1 MSDLALF
8 KNNLPDYLKEVELDD
23 VTKALAGGM
32 GSKRISLRGG
42 VFRMVVNGEEVA
54 KNENR
59 SMNVVIV
66 NAAKEVS
73 RTFYAKAY
81 NPSAD
86 ASAPDCWSA
95 DGQKPDAS
103 IEQPQ
108 HHNCAECPQ
117 NIKGSGQGDTRACR
131 FSRRLALVLADD
143 VGGDVFQLVLPSK
156 SIFGKGDL
164 DHMPFEQYAKYVA
177 SQGYNLNTLVTEM
190 RFDSDSDNPKLV
202 FRPVNFLSKEQ
213 WEVAKRQGTNPVAI
227 NAITMTVAQ
236 TDGVAKLEA
245 PKPAAKAAPK
255 VEKVVAEEVEE
266 PKKREEKKAQP
277 TEKKDLKAIMSGWTT
292 DDE

>member
-1 MSDLALF
+1 MSELALF

-23 VTKALAGGM
+23 VTKALAGG
-32 GSKRISLRGG
+32 GNSKRISLRGG
-42 VFRMVVNGEEVA
+42 VFRMVVGGEEVA

-81 NPSAD
+81 NPSQD
-86 ASAPDCWSA
+86 ATAPDCWSA

-103 IEQPQ
+103 IEEPQ

-117 NIKGSGQGDTRACR
+117 NIKGSGTGDTRACR
-131 FSRRLALVLADD
+131 FSRRLALALADD
-143 VGGDVFQLVLPSK
+143 LEGDIFQLVLPSK

-164 DHMPFEQYAKYVA
+164 DHMPFEQYGKYVG
-177 SQGYNLNTLVTEM
+177 SQGYNLNCLITEM
-190 RFDSDSDNPKLV
+190 KFDSDSDNPKLT
-202 FRPVNFLSKEQ
+202 FRPVNFLTKEQ
-213 WEVAKRQGTNPVAI
+213 WEISKRQGETLAAK
-227 NAITMTVAQ
+227 NAVTMTVAQ
-236 TDGVAKLEA
+236 TDGVKA
-245 PKPAAKAAPK
+245 PKLAAPK
-255 VEKVVAEEVEE
+255 AEPKAEKVVAEEVAE

-277 TEKKDLKAIMSGWTT
+277 TEKKDLKAIMSGWSN

>member
-1 MSDLALF
+1 MSELALF

-23 VTKALAGGM
+23 VTKALAGGSS
-32 GSKRISLRGG
+32 SKRISLRGG
-42 VFRMVVNGEEVA
+42 VFRMVVGGEEVA
-54 KNENR
+54 KNESR

-81 NPSAD
+81 NPSQD
-86 ASAPDCWSA
+86 ATAPDCWSA

-103 IEQPQ
+103 IEEPQ

-117 NIKGSGQGDTRACR
+117 NIKGSGQGETRACR
-131 FSRRLALVLADD
+131 FSRRLALALADD
-143 VGGDVFQLVLPSK
+143 LEGDIFQLVLPSK

-164 DHMPFEQYAKYVA
+164 DHMPFEQYAKYVG
-177 SQGYNLNTLVTEM
+177 SQGYNLNCLITEM
-190 RFDSDSDNPKLV
+190 KFDSDSDNPKLT
-202 FRPVNFLSKEQ
+202 FRPVNFLTKEQ
-213 WEVAKRQGTNPVAI
+213 WETSKRQGETLSAK

-236 TDGVAKLEA
+236 TDGVKPKLAAPA
-245 PKPAAKAAPK
+245 PKAEPKA
-255 VEKVVAEEVEE
+255 EKVVAEEVAE

-277 TEKKDLKAIMSGWTT
+277 TEKKDLKAIMSGWST

>member
-1 MSDLALF
+1 MSELALF
-8 KNNLPDYLKEVELDD
+8 KNNLPDYLKEVALDD
-23 VTKALAGGM
+23 VTKALAGGGG

-42 VFRMVVNGEEVA
+42 VFRMVVGGEEVA

-81 NPSAD
+81 NPSQD
-86 ASAPDCWSA
+86 ATAPDCWSA

-103 IEQPQ
+103 IEEPQ

-131 FSRRLALVLADD
+131 FSRRLALALADD
-143 VGGDVFQLVLPSK
+143 LEGDIFQLVLPSK

-164 DHMPFEQYAKYVA
+164 DHMPFEQYAKYVG
-177 SQGYNLNTLVTEM
+177 SQGYNLNTLITEM
-190 RFDSDSDNPKLV
+190 KFDSDSDNPKLT

-213 WEVAKRQGTNPVAI
+213 WESAKRQGETLSAK

-236 TDGVAKLEA
+236 TDGVKAPKLEA
-245 PKPAAKAAPK
+245 PKAAPK
-255 VEKVVAEEVEE
+255 AEKAVAEEVAE

-277 TEKKDLKAIMSGWTT
+277 TEKKDLKSIMSGWST

>member
-1 MSDLALF
+1 MSELALF

-23 VTKALAGGM
+23 VTKALAGGSS
-32 GSKRISLRGG
+32 SKRISLRGG
-42 VFRMVVNGEEVA
+42 VFRMVVGGEEVA
-54 KNENR
+54 KNESR

-81 NPSAD
+81 NPSQD
-86 ASAPDCWSA
+86 ATAPDCWSA

-103 IEQPQ
+103 IEEPQ

-117 NIKGSGQGDTRACR
+117 NIKGSGQGETRACR
-131 FSRRLALVLADD
+131 FSRRLALALADD
-143 VGGDVFQLVLPSK
+143 LEGDIFQLVLPSK

-164 DHMPFEQYAKYVA
+164 DHMPFEQYAKYVG
-177 SQGYNLNTLVTEM
+177 SQGYNLNTLITEM
-190 RFDSDSDNPKLV
+190 KFDSDSDNPKLT

-213 WEVAKRQGTNPVAI
+213 WEAAKRQGETLAAK

-236 TDGVAKLEA
+236 TDGVKAPKLEA
-245 PKPAAKAAPK
+245 PKAAPK
-255 VEKVVAEEVEE
+255 AEKVAAEEVAE

-277 TEKKDLKAIMSGWTT
+277 TEKKDLKSIMSGWSS

>member
-1 MSDLALF
+1 MSELALF
-8 KNNLPDYLKEVELDD
+8 KNNLPDYLKEVALDD
-23 VTKALAGGM
+23 VTKALAGGGG

-42 VFRMVVNGEEVA
+42 VFRMVVGGEEVA

-81 NPSAD
+81 NPSQD
-86 ASAPDCWSA
+86 ATAPDCWSA

-103 IEQPQ
+103 IEEPQ
-108 HHNCAECPQ
+108 HHNCAECPK

-131 FSRRLALVLADD
+131 FSRRLALALADD
-143 VGGDVFQLVLPSK
+143 LEGDIFQLVLPSK

-164 DHMPFEQYAKYVA
+164 DHMPFEQYAKYVG
-177 SQGYNLNTLVTEM
+177 SQGYNLNTLITEM
-190 RFDSDSDNPKLV
+190 KFDSDSDNPKLT

-213 WEVAKRQGTNPVAI
+213 WESAKRQGETISAK
-227 NAITMTVAQ
+227 NAITMTVSQ
-236 TDGVAKLEA
+236 TDGVKTPKLEA
-245 PKPAAKAAPK
+245 PKAESKA
-255 VEKVVAEEVEE
+255 EKVAEEVAE
-266 PKKREEKKAQP
+266 PKKREDKKAQP
-277 TEKKDLKAIMSGWTT
+277 TEKKDLKSIMSGWST

>member
-1 MSDLALF
+1 MSELALF
-8 KNNLPDYLKEVELDD
+8 KNNLPDYLKEVALDD
-23 VTKALAGGM
+23 VTKALAGG
-32 GSKRISLRGG
+32 GGSSKRISLRGG
-42 VFRMVVNGEEVA
+42 VFRMVVGGEEVA

-81 NPSAD
+81 NPSQD
-86 ASAPDCWSA
+86 ATAPDCWSA

-103 IEQPQ
+103 IEEPQ

-131 FSRRLALVLADD
+131 FSRRLALALADD
-143 VGGDVFQLVLPSK
+143 LEGDIFQLVLPSK

-164 DHMPFEQYAKYVA
+164 DHMPFEQYAKYVG
-177 SQGYNLNTLVTEM
+177 SQGYNLNTLITEM
-190 RFDSDSDNPKLV
+190 KFDSDSDNPKLT

-213 WEVAKRQGTNPVAI
+213 WESAKRQGETLSAK

-236 TDGVAKLEA
+236 TDGVKAPKLEA
-245 PKPAAKAAPK
+245 PKAAPK
-255 VEKVVAEEVEE
+255 AEKAVAEEVAE

-277 TEKKDLKAIMSGWTT
+277 TEKKDLKSIMSGWST

>member
-1 MSDLALF
+1 MSELALF
-8 KNNLPDYLKEVELDD
+8 KNNLPDYLKEVELDE
-23 VTKALAGGM
+23 VTKALAGG
-32 GSKRISLRGG
+32 GNSKRISLRGG
-42 VFRMVVNGEEVA
+42 VFRMVVGGEEVA
-54 KNENR
+54 KNESR

-81 NPSAD
+81 NPSQD
-86 ASAPDCWSA
+86 ATAPDCWSA

-103 IEQPQ
+103 IEEPQ

-131 FSRRLALVLADD
+131 FSRRLALALADD
-143 VGGDVFQLVLPSK
+143 LEGDIFQLVLPSK

-164 DHMPFEQYAKYVA
+164 DHMPFEQYGKYVG
-177 SQGYNLNTLVTEM
+177 SQGYNLNCLITEM
-190 RFDSDSDNPKLV
+190 KFDSDSDNPKLT
-202 FRPVNFLSKEQ
+202 FRPVNFLTKEQ
-213 WEVAKRQGTNPVAI
+213 WEVSKRQGETLAAK
-227 NAITMTVAQ
+227 NAVTMTVAQ
-236 TDGVAKLEA
+236 TDGVKA
-245 PKPAAKAAPK
+245 PKLAAPK
-255 VEKVVAEEVEE
+255 AEPKAEKVVAEEVAE

-277 TEKKDLKAIMSGWTT
+277 TEKKDLKAIMSGWSN

>member
-1 MSDLALF
+1 MSELALF
-8 KNNLPDYLKEVELDD
+8 KNNLPDYLKEVELDE
-23 VTKALAGGM
+23 VTKALAGG
-32 GSKRISLRGG
+32 GNSKRISLRGG
-42 VFRMVVNGEEVA
+42 VFRMVVGGEEVA

-81 NPSAD
+81 NPSQD
-86 ASAPDCWSA
+86 ATAPDCWSA

-103 IEQPQ
+103 IEEPQ

-131 FSRRLALVLADD
+131 FSRRLALALADD
-143 VGGDVFQLVLPSK
+143 LEGDIFQLVLPSK

-164 DHMPFEQYAKYVA
+164 DHMPFEQYGKYVG
-177 SQGYNLNTLVTEM
+177 SQGYNLNCLITEM
-190 RFDSDSDNPKLV
+190 KFDSDSDNPKLT
-202 FRPVNFLSKEQ
+202 FRPVNFLTKEQ
-213 WEVAKRQGTNPVAI
+213 WEISKRQGETLAAK
-227 NAITMTVAQ
+227 NAVTMTVAQ
-236 TDGVAKLEA
+236 TDGVKTPKLAA
-245 PKPAAKAAPK
+245 PKAEPK
-255 VEKVVAEEVEE
+255 VEKVAIEEVAE

-277 TEKKDLKAIMSGWTT
+277 TEKKDLKALMSGWSN
-292 DDE
+292 DD

>member
-1 MSDLALF
+1 MSELALF
-8 KNNLPDYLKEVELDD
+8 KNNLPDYLKEVALDD
-23 VTKALAGGM
+23 VTKALAGGGG

-42 VFRMVVNGEEVA
+42 VFRMVVGGEEVA
-54 KNENR
+54 KNESR

-81 NPSAD
+81 NPSQD
-86 ASAPDCWSA
+86 ATAPDCWSA

-103 IEQPQ
+103 IEEPQ

-131 FSRRLALVLADD
+131 FSRRLALALADD
-143 VGGDVFQLVLPSK
+143 LEGDIFQLVLPSK

-164 DHMPFEQYAKYVA
+164 DHMPFEQYAKYVG
-177 SQGYNLNTLVTEM
+177 SQGYNLNTLITEM
-190 RFDSDSDNPKLV
+190 KFDSDSDNPKLT

-213 WEVAKRQGTNPVAI
+213 WESAKRQGETLSAK

-236 TDGVAKLEA
+236 TDGVKTPKLEA
-245 PKPAAKAAPK
+245 PKAAPK
-255 VEKVVAEEVEE
+255 VEKAVAEEVAE

-277 TEKKDLKAIMSGWTT
+277 TEKKDLKSIMSGWST

>member
-1 MSDLALF
+1 MSELALF

-23 VTKALAGGM
+23 VTKALAGGGG

-42 VFRMVVNGEEVA
+42 VFRMVVGGEEVA
-54 KNENR
+54 KNESR

-81 NPSAD
+81 NPSQD
-86 ASAPDCWSA
+86 ATAPDCWSA
-95 DGQKPDAS
+95 DGSKPDAS
-103 IEQPQ
+103 IEEPQ

-131 FSRRLALVLADD
+131 FSRRLALALADD
-143 VGGDVFQLVLPSK
+143 LEGDIFQLVLPSK

-164 DHMPFEQYAKYVA
+164 DHMPFEQYAKYVG
-177 SQGYNLNTLVTEM
+177 SQGYNLNCLITEM
-190 RFDSDSDNPKLV
+190 KFDSDSDNPKLT

-213 WEVAKRQGTNPVAI
+213 WEVSKRQGETLSAK

-236 TDGVAKLEA
+236 TDGVKA
-245 PKPAAKAAPK
+245 PKLTAPK
-255 VEKVVAEEVEE
+255 AEPKAEKVAAEEVAE

-277 TEKKDLKAIMSGWTT
+277 TEKKDLKAIMSGWST

>member
-1 MSDLALF
+1 MSELALF

-23 VTKALAGGM
+23 VTKALAGG
-32 GSKRISLRGG
+32 GNTKRISLRGG
-42 VFRMVVNGEEVA
+42 VFRMVVGGEEVA

-81 NPSAD
+81 NPSQD
-86 ASAPDCWSA
+86 ATAPDCWSA

-103 IEQPQ
+103 IEEPQ

-131 FSRRLALVLADD
+131 FSRRLALALADD
-143 VGGDVFQLVLPSK
+143 LEGDIFQLVLPSK

-164 DHMPFEQYAKYVA
+164 DHMPFEQYGKYVG
-177 SQGYNLNTLVTEM
+177 SQGYNLNCLITEM
-190 RFDSDSDNPKLV
+190 KFDSDSDNPKLT
-202 FRPVNFLSKEQ
+202 FRPVNFLTKEQ
-213 WEVAKRQGTNPVAI
+213 WEVSKRQGETLAAK
-227 NAITMTVAQ
+227 NAVTMTVAQ
-236 TDGVAKLEA
+236 TDGVKA
-245 PKPAAKAAPK
+245 PKLAAPK
-255 VEKVVAEEVEE
+255 AEPKAEKVVAEEVAE

-277 TEKKDLKAIMSGWTT
+277 TEKKDLKAIMSGWST

>member
-1 MSDLALF
+1 MSELALF

-23 VTKALAGGM
+23 VTKALAGGSS
-32 GSKRISLRGG
+32 SKRISLRGG
-42 VFRMVVNGEEVA
+42 VFRMVVGGEEVA

-81 NPSAD
+81 NPSQD
-86 ASAPDCWSA
+86 ATAPDCWSA
-95 DGQKPDAS
+95 DGNKPDAS
-103 IEQPQ
+103 LESPQ

-117 NIKGSGQGDTRACR
+117 NIKGSGQGETRACR
-131 FSRRLALVLADD
+131 FSRRLALALADD
-143 VGGDVFQLVLPSK
+143 LEGDIFQLVLPSK

-164 DHMPFEQYAKYVA
+164 DHMPFEQYAKYVG

-190 RFDSDSDNPKLV
+190 RFDEDSDTAKLF
-202 FRPVNFLSKEQ
+202 FRPVRFLQKDEWQSAVQ
-213 WEVAKRQGTNPVAI
+213 LGNT
-227 NAITMTVAQ
+227 
-236 TDGVAKLEA
+236 
-245 PKPAAKAAPK
+245 PAAKSAVQMTVYQTDNTPKLSAPK
-255 VEKVVAEEVEE
+255 AEKPAVAEAVEE

-277 TEKKDLKAIMSGWTT
+277 TEKKDLKAIMGDWST

>member
-1 MSDLALF
+1 
-8 KNNLPDYLKEVELDD
+8 
-23 VTKALAGGM
+23 
-32 GSKRISLRGG
+32 
-42 VFRMVVNGEEVA
+42 MVVGGEEVA

-81 NPSAD
+81 NPSQD
-86 ASAPDCWSA
+86 ATAPDCWSA

-103 IEQPQ
+103 IEEPQ

-131 FSRRLALVLADD
+131 FSRRLALALADD
-143 VGGDVFQLVLPSK
+143 LEGDIFQLVLPSK

-164 DHMPFEQYAKYVA
+164 DHMPFEQYGKYVG
-177 SQGYNLNTLVTEM
+177 SQGYNLNCLITEM
-190 RFDSDSDNPKLV
+190 KFDSDSDNPKLT
-202 FRPVNFLSKEQ
+202 FRPVNFLTKEQ
-213 WEVAKRQGTNPVAI
+213 WEISKRQGETLAAK
-227 NAITMTVAQ
+227 NAVTMTVAQ
-236 TDGVAKLEA
+236 TDGVKA
-245 PKPAAKAAPK
+245 PKLAAPK
-255 VEKVVAEEVEE
+255 AEPKAEKVVAEEVAE

-277 TEKKDLKAIMSGWTT
+277 TEKKDLKAIMSGWST

>member
-1 MSDLALF
+1 MSELALF
-8 KNNLPDYLKEVELDD
+8 KNNLPDYLKEVALDD
-23 VTKALAGGM
+23 VTKALAGGGG

-42 VFRMVVNGEEVA
+42 VFRMVVGGEEVA

-81 NPSAD
+81 NPSQD
-86 ASAPDCWSA
+86 ATAPDCWSA

-103 IEQPQ
+103 IEEPQ

-131 FSRRLALVLADD
+131 FSRRLALALADD
-143 VGGDVFQLVLPSK
+143 LEGDIFQLVLPSK

-164 DHMPFEQYAKYVA
+164 DHMPFEQYAKYVG
-177 SQGYNLNTLVTEM
+177 SQGYNLNTLITEM
-190 RFDSDSDNPKLV
+190 KFDSDSDNPKLT

-213 WEVAKRQGTNPVAI
+213 WESAKRQGETLSAK

-236 TDGVAKLEA
+236 TDGVKTPKLEA
-245 PKPAAKAAPK
+245 PKAAPK
-255 VEKVVAEEVEE
+255 AEKAVAEEVAE

-277 TEKKDLKAIMSGWTT
+277 TEKKDLKSIMSGWST

>member
-1 MSDLALF
+1 MSELALF
-8 KNNLPDYLKEVELDD
+8 KNNLPDYLKEVALDD
-23 VTKALAGGM
+23 VTKALAGGGG

-42 VFRMVVNGEEVA
+42 VFRMVVGGEEVA

-81 NPSAD
+81 NPSQD
-86 ASAPDCWSA
+86 ATAPDCWSV
-95 DGQKPDAS
+95 DGQKPDTS
-103 IEQPQ
+103 IEEPQ
-108 HHNCAECPQ
+108 HHNCAECPK

-131 FSRRLALVLADD
+131 FSRRLALALADD
-143 VGGDVFQLVLPSK
+143 LEGDIFQLVLPSK

-164 DHMPFEQYAKYVA
+164 DHMPFEQYAKYVG
-177 SQGYNLNTLVTEM
+177 SQGYNLNTLITEM
-190 RFDSDSDNPKLV
+190 KFDSDSDNPKLT

-213 WEVAKRQGTNPVAI
+213 WESAKRQGETISAK

-236 TDGVAKLEA
+236 TDGVKTPKLEA
-245 PKPAAKAAPK
+245 PKA
-255 VEKVVAEEVEE
+255 EKVAEEVAE
-266 PKKREEKKAQP
+266 PKKREDKKAQP
-277 TEKKDLKAIMSGWTT
+277 AEKKDLKSIMSGWST

>member
-1 MSDLALF
+1 MSELALF
-8 KNNLPDYLKEVELDD
+8 KNNLPDYLKEVALDD
-23 VTKALAGGM
+23 VTKALAGGGG

-42 VFRMVVNGEEVA
+42 VFRMVVGGEEVA

-81 NPSAD
+81 NPSQD
-86 ASAPDCWSA
+86 ATAPDCWSA

-103 IEQPQ
+103 IEEPQ

-131 FSRRLALVLADD
+131 FSRRLALALADD
-143 VGGDVFQLVLPSK
+143 LEGDIFQLVLPSK

-164 DHMPFEQYAKYVA
+164 DHMPFEQYAKYVG
-177 SQGYNLNTLVTEM
+177 SQGYNLNTLITEM
-190 RFDSDSDNPKLV
+190 KFDSDSDNPKLT

-213 WEVAKRQGTNPVAI
+213 WESAKRQGETLSAK

-236 TDGVAKLEA
+236 TDGVKTPKLEA
-245 PKPAAKAAPK
+245 PKAAPK
-255 VEKVVAEEVEE
+255 VEKAVAEEVAE

-277 TEKKDLKAIMSGWTT
+277 TEKKDLKSIMSGWST

>member
-1 MSDLALF
+1 MSELALF

-23 VTKALAGGM
+23 VTKALAGG
-32 GSKRISLRGG
+32 GNSKRISLRGG
-42 VFRMVVNGEEVA
+42 VFRMVVGGEEVA

-81 NPSAD
+81 NPSQD
-86 ASAPDCWSA
+86 ATAPDCWSA

-103 IEQPQ
+103 IEEPQ

-131 FSRRLALVLADD
+131 FSRRLALALADD
-143 VGGDVFQLVLPSK
+143 LEGDIFQLVLPSK

-164 DHMPFEQYAKYVA
+164 DHMPFEQYGKYVG
-177 SQGYNLNTLVTEM
+177 SQGYNLNCLITEM
-190 RFDSDSDNPKLV
+190 KFDSDSDNPKLT
-202 FRPVNFLSKEQ
+202 FRPVNFLTKEQ
-213 WEVAKRQGTNPVAI
+213 WEVSKRQGETLAAK
-227 NAITMTVAQ
+227 NAVTMTVAQ
-236 TDGVAKLEA
+236 TDGVKA
-245 PKPAAKAAPK
+245 PKLAAPK
-255 VEKVVAEEVEE
+255 AEPKAEKVVAEEVAE

-277 TEKKDLKAIMSGWTT
+277 TEKKDLKAIMSGWST

>member
-1 MSDLALF
+1 MSELALF
-8 KNNLPDYLKEVELDD
+8 KNNLPDYLKEVELDE
-23 VTKALAGGM
+23 VTKALAGGSN
-32 GSKRISLRGG
+32 SKRISLRGG
-42 VFRMVVNGEEVA
+42 VFRMVVGGEEVA
-54 KNENR
+54 KNESR

-81 NPSAD
+81 NPSQD
-86 ASAPDCWSA
+86 ATAPDCWSA

-103 IEQPQ
+103 IEEPQ

-117 NIKGSGQGDTRACR
+117 NIKGSGTGDTRACR
-131 FSRRLALVLADD
+131 FSRRLALALADD
-143 VGGDVFQLVLPSK
+143 LEGDIFQLVLPSK

-164 DHMPFEQYAKYVA
+164 DHMPFEQYAKYVG
-177 SQGYNLNTLVTEM
+177 SQGYNLNCLITEM
-190 RFDSDSDNPKLV
+190 KFDSDSDNPKLT

-213 WEVAKRQGTNPVAI
+213 WETSKRQGETLAAK

-236 TDGVAKLEA
+236 TDGVKTPKL
-245 PKPAAKAAPK
+245 AAPK
-255 VEKVVAEEVEE
+255 AEPKAEKVVAEEVAE

-277 TEKKDLKAIMSGWTT
+277 TEKKDLKAIMSGWST

>member
-1 MSDLALF
+1 MSELALF
-8 KNNLPDYLKEVELDD
+8 KNNLPDYLKEVALDD
-23 VTKALAGGM
+23 VTKALAGGGG

-42 VFRMVVNGEEVA
+42 VFRMVVGGEEVA

-81 NPSAD
+81 NPSQD
-86 ASAPDCWSA
+86 ATAPDCWSA

-103 IEQPQ
+103 IEEPQ

-131 FSRRLALVLADD
+131 FSRRLALALADD
-143 VGGDVFQLVLPSK
+143 LEGDIFQLVLPSK

-164 DHMPFEQYAKYVA
+164 DHMPFEQYAKYVG
-177 SQGYNLNTLVTEM
+177 SQGYNLNTLITEM
-190 RFDSDSDNPKLV
+190 KFDSDSDNPKLT

-213 WEVAKRQGTNPVAI
+213 WESAKRQGETLSAK

-236 TDGVAKLEA
+236 TDGVKTPKLEA
-245 PKPAAKAAPK
+245 PKAAPK
-255 VEKVVAEEVEE
+255 VEKAAAEEVAE

-277 TEKKDLKAIMSGWTT
+277 TEKKDLKSIMSGWST